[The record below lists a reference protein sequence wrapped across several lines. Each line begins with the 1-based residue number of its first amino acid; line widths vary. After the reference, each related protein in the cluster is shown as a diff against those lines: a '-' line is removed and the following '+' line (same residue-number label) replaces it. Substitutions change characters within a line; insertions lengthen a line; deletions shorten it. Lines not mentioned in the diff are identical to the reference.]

1 MQLAWLQEI
10 VAEFDQMRE
19 RVTSWHRRLGLGMPR
34 KALHPRNEEL
44 AMLLRIAMV
53 PKRHLRGEALVYVIK
68 VAQGRAA
75 GTIRPGTVG
84 HEELMEQCNLTL
96 AELQETTG
104 AKRHRLSLPVV
115 SEDVP
120 RMH

>member
-1 MQLAWLQEI
+1 MRPPSLERDGAARLQTAPDK
-10 VAEFDQMRE
+10 AEEDPR
-19 RVTSWHRRLGLGMPR
+19 R

-84 HEELMEQCNLTL
+84 HEELMEQYNLTL

-115 SEDVP
+115 SEDVL